1 MSNPSHSSVPLTASE
16 VIRALNLEA
25 LEPEGGYYRR
35 IFESRESISTDRGE
49 RRIGTSIYYLV
60 TPESPS
66 KFHSVKCTEIYHYYL
81 GDPLTLVL
89 LAQDGSTRRVVLG
102 PDLRAGQVPVW
113 VIEPGVIQGSFIDRP
128 ESGFSLV
135 GATCFPGFEF
145 ADFTLVDRALLLEK
159 YPGERDAIERLG

>member
-1 MSNPSHSSVPLTASE
+1 MENPDSAPTPLTPEE

-25 LEPEGGYYRR
+25 LEPEGGYFRR
-35 IFESRESISTDRGE
+35 IFESKEFIQTDRGE

-66 KFHSVKCTEIYHYYL
+66 KFHAVKCTEIYHYYL

-89 LAQDGSTRRVVLG
+89 LAQDGGTRRVILG
-102 PDLRAGQVPVW
+102 PDLREGQVPVR
-113 VIEPGVIQGSFIDRP
+113 VIEPGVIQGSFIERP

-145 ADFTLVDRALLLEK
+145 ADFTLVDRALLLAR
-159 YPGERDAIERLG
+159 YPGEKDAIERLG